1 MAWPRLGAINPR
13 NARYQ
18 EQKGE
23 IQAFYQAL
31 GQHLESFLDPNEEL
45 SVPELVKRIVTH
57 ETVANTVIA
66 AYEAHLENHLQ
77 ASLEDQQKHDLIAI
91 ARELNPRT
99 FRDLNRKRTAGNT
112 EPKYWT
118 GWFQGDGDGAGE
130 YLKTLATDPDQEVDR
145 LHHFSDTMR
154 QWGLELKHRQGE
166 ILGGNG
172 RMIYAGGDDF
182 LGVLYRPNDQIQP
195 TECWDFFRTFDSCIW
210 RGLQK
215 RRSATARK
223 AHRRQRR
230 LCVGGSQRAA
240 AGCTAALPGSRAFS
254 QAAGKRPHRLSHCV
268 QRRQHPGMG
277 LSLVGVRGWPHRH
290 QPESAPARPRASL
303 ASFL

>member
-1 MAWPRLGAINPR
+1 M
-13 NARYQ
+13 
-18 EQKGE
+18 
-23 IQAFYQAL
+23 
-31 GQHLESFLDPNEEL
+31 DPNEEL

-77 ASLEDQQKHDLIAI
+77 ASLEDQQKTDLIAI

-130 YLKTLATDPDQEVDR
+130 YLKTLATDPDQEADR

-182 LGVLYRPNDQIQP
+182 LGVLYRPNEQIQP
-195 TECWDFFRTFDSCIW
+195 TECWDFFSTFDSRIW
-210 RGLQK
+210 RGLQR
-215 RRSATARK
+215 RRSAVLPKKPIGVSVGFVWAAPNVPQRDVLQHCREAERSAKQQGKDRIAFRIVFNGGNTLEWACPWWALEARPY
-223 AHRRQRR
+223 Q
-230 LCVGGSQRAA
+230 
-240 AGCTAALPGSRAFS
+240 
-254 QAAGKRPHRLSHCV
+254 
-268 QRRQHPGMG
+268 
-277 LSLVGVRGWPHRH
+277 H
-290 QPESAPARPRASL
+290 QPEPAPARPRASL
-303 ASFL
+303 AAFL